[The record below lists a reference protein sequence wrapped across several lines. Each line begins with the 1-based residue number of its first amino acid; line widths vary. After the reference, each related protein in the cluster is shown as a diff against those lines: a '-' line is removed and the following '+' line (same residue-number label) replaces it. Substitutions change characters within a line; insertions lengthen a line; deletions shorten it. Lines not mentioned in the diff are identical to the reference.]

1 MRAGIKYLLL
11 LVLFLTGFLWLAR
24 KSVSTGVFG
33 YDESDYAF
41 DARLGWTANYT
52 DTPTLP
58 ITDFLREGLGRGKS
72 ANQREALSESIR
84 KSNDVI
90 FYRHWHGPLYFYWLI
105 PAAALTHSEH
115 ALRTLSLFIPIVSFI
130 VISFGCLW
138 LVGGWEGWLS
148 AVLCSAL
155 FLWSWTTLGSTELAP
170 HQLFACCCL
179 LALFLVAKMA
189 ATSARLY
196 LYGATVAAGLAFCT
210 LEVTFVLIATVV
222 ICAVLERRQLA
233 LDWKLVLCAVAVFV
247 ATVLILW
254 PGAILKL
261 SFVKAYLFMAYLA
274 VFRKA
279 PWGHETL
286 LDTWLQ
292 RFTNS
297 PVEWIVIVIS
307 IGFFV
312 TNRAIRTK
320 RLLYPFLIFAGL
332 MMVAT
337 LRVTTG
343 APRYALPFMPALQ
356 VFAGLVTAAVLARR
370 RKPFAVASATAIAAA
385 LFINARIIV
394 NRHPPG
400 ADTQLAAVLALIR
413 AEHLESAPLLVP
425 QDYLPT
431 IHYYFPAT
439 SLRGYTGDHP
449 TGPEL
454 DAGAVTGVLYRADPV
469 RYEPVKIKGKFP

>member
-1 MRAGIKYLLL
+1 
-11 LVLFLTGFLWLAR
+11 
-24 KSVSTGVFG
+24 
-33 YDESDYAF
+33 
-41 DARLGWTANYT
+41 
-52 DTPTLP
+52 
-58 ITDFLREGLGRGKS
+58 
-72 ANQREALSESIR
+72 
-84 KSNDVI
+84 
-90 FYRHWHGPLYFYWLI
+90 
-105 PAAALTHSEH
+105 
-115 ALRTLSLFIPIVSFI
+115 
-130 VISFGCLW
+130 
-138 LVGGWEGWLS
+138 
-148 AVLCSAL
+148 
-155 FLWSWTTLGSTELAP
+155 
-170 HQLFACCCL
+170 
-179 LALFLVAKMA
+179 
-189 ATSARLY
+189 
-196 LYGATVAAGLAFCT
+196 
-210 LEVTFVLIATVV
+210 
-222 ICAVLERRQLA
+222 
-233 LDWKLVLCAVAVFV
+233 
-247 ATVLILW
+247 VLILW